1 MIIIDGY
8 NLLHAILKIEED
20 PGAISDIELCR
31 VISSYLYQTNQAGEI
46 IFDGRGPRDKDVFER
61 MSGVEVTFSGIRNDT
76 DTIIEEKIKTNTA
89 PKRLII
95 VSSDRRLRKAARSRK
110 ANSVKS
116 EDFWIKVQKQLSRKR
131 PQKEPAAKRRGLSDS
146 ETKLWLKIFGIEQ

>member
-1 MIIIDGY
+1 MIIIDGH

-20 PGAISDIELCR
+20 PKAVSDIELCR
-31 VISSYLYQTNQAGEI
+31 VVSSYLNQTNQVGEI
-46 IFDGRGPRDKDVFER
+46 VFDGRGPRDKDVFER
-61 MSGVEVTFSGIRNDT
+61 VDGIEVTFSGIRNDT

-110 ANSVKS
+110 AIAVKS

-131 PQKEPAAKRRGLSDS
+131 PQKEPAAKRRGISDS
-146 ETKLWLKIFGIEQ
+146 ETKQWMKIFGIEQ

>member
-1 MIIIDGY
+1 MIIIDGH

-20 PGAISDIELCR
+20 PKAVSDIELCR
-31 VISSYLYQTNQAGEI
+31 VISSYLNQTNQAGEI
-46 IFDGRGPRDKDVFER
+46 VFDGRGPRDKDVFER
-61 MSGVEVTFSGIRNDT
+61 VDGIEVTFSGIRNDT

-110 ANSVKS
+110 AIAVKS

-146 ETKLWLKIFGIEQ
+146 ETKQWMKIFGIEQ

>member
-1 MIIIDGY
+1 VIIIDGH

-20 PGAISDIELCR
+20 PKAVSDIELCR
-31 VISSYLYQTNQAGEI
+31 VVSSYLNQTNQVGEI
-46 IFDGRGPRDKDVFER
+46 VFDGRGPRDKDVFER
-61 MSGVEVTFSGIRNDT
+61 VDGIEVTFSGIRNDT

-110 ANSVKS
+110 AIAVKS

-146 ETKLWLKIFGIEQ
+146 ETKQWMKIFGIEQ